1 MRFSIASPSFPDQAA
16 GKQAWERAMHTIAN
30 RLIVAMLVAF
40 GGIVSAAQA
49 WTVVASGVISED
61 LDHAIDDAGL
71 FVAPGGSL
79 SGLTYTETITT
90 DPQQNGHP
98 ECVGDV
104 SCLERDGGNY
114 YGDHSGA
121 AYTITTTV
129 NGVSYT
135 QTESSPYLNRSYL
148 IDALSINDT
157 TTTIQD
163 VANQEIDSNG
173 CSSVY
178 AACTVSYILAYSL
191 TTPFVPM
198 LSFTQSITASTGL
211 DPGSITYFAFRNS
224 SGASTLFYGSI
235 SSLSINPPSPSQHQQ
250 LAELLGEVM
259 DAGPG
264 AGLANKL
271 ILALLYYAAKDVPA
285 TCTMLSAFVNEAQA
299 RAGKR
304 IGHEL
309 DEKLIADA
317 QAIETAI
324 GCN

>member
-1 MRFSIASPSFPDQAA
+1 
-16 GKQAWERAMHTIAN
+16 MHTMAN
-30 RLIVAMLVAF
+30 WLMAVMLVAF
-40 GGIVSAAQA
+40 GCVVSDAQA

-79 SGLTYTETITT
+79 VGLAYTETITT

-121 AYTITTTV
+121 AYSITTTV

-135 QTESSPYLNRSYL
+135 QTESSPFLNRSYL

-157 TTTIQD
+157 TTTLQD
-163 VANQEIDSNG
+163 VSNQEINSNG

-178 AACTVSYILAYSL
+178 AACTASYILAYSL

-198 LSFTQSITASTGL
+198 LSFTQSITASSL
-211 DPGSITYFAFRNS
+211 DPGSITYFAYRNS

-235 SSLSINPPSPSQHQQ
+235 SSLSINPPPPSQHQQ
-250 LAELLGEVM
+250 LAELLTEVTGE
-259 DAGPG
+259 GPG
-264 AGLANKL
+264 KSLANKVEQ
-271 ILALLYYAAKDVPA
+271 ALTQYAAKDLQA
-285 TCTMLSAFVNEAQA
+285 TCAPLAAFVNEAEAQ
-299 RAGKR
+299 AGKK
-304 IGHEL
+304 IGQAL
-309 DEKLIADA
+309 AEKLITDA

-324 GCN
+324 GCH